1 MRKTTREE
9 KMRNQFR
16 FILSGI
22 VMVVAGCATTNTRI
36 SPVVRPIERQDESL
50 AVAKKAILATKQEFQ
65 DKLALQQKQL
75 SASQL
80 AVFGGAVGAAAGAIY
95 SAPRDVIAGMGLISA
110 TGYAAGNLYAPAV
123 HADIFEAGLAA
134 THCLDAYV
142 TPAESLLKTI
152 QEEKRQVDLALDA
165 LERLLASLPRP
176 TDAAKAATDGQRT
189 SRRAQVYILRESG
202 IAAQVFLS
210 LDDIV
215 RLSNKQV
222 RENSPNLDAFAQSGR
237 AVFAMANVSFAGT
250 SAPPPSPS
258 PASPAPGTRAAPSKA
273 EIDQGIR
280 AVEDAERQLDGSLNR
295 FDKLGDLPSSTCI
308 DKAKFGSAAPLTLNT
323 EDLSLKAGSQ
333 YRVVATGGHPGY
345 WGEWVG
351 PIPPKDV
358 LEAIQAPL
366 SPQFLFDAKK
376 SFKGSTFKYRVLDSG
391 GTSREVTVRSSD

>member
-1 MRKTTREE
+1 
-9 KMRNQFR
+9 MRNQFR
-16 FILSGI
+16 FTLIGI
-22 VMVVAGCATTNTRI
+22 VMVVGGCVTTNTRI
-36 SPVVRPIERQDESL
+36 SPVVRPTERLEESL
-50 AVAKKAILATKQEFQ
+50 AAAKKAILVTKQEFQ
-65 DKLALQQKQL
+65 NKLALQQKQL
-75 SASQL
+75 FASRL

-110 TGYAAGNLYAPAV
+110 TGYTGGNLYAPAV

-165 LERLLASLPRP
+165 LEKLLGGPPQPA
-176 TDAAKAATDGQRT
+176 AAKAIADGQRA
-189 SRRAQVYILRESG
+189 SRRAQAYILRESG

-215 RLSNKQV
+215 RLANKQV
-222 RENSPNLDAFAQSGR
+222 HENSPNLDAFAQSGR
-237 AVFAMANVSFAGT
+237 AVFAMANVSSAGT
-250 SAPPPSPS
+250 SAPPPAPS
-258 PASPAPGTRAAPSKA
+258 PGGPAPGIRTAAGKA

-280 AVEDAERQLDGSLNR
+280 AVEDAEKELDGLLNR

-308 DKAKFGSAAPLTLNT
+308 DKAKFEGAAPLTLNT
-323 EDLSLKAGSQ
+323 DDLSLKAGSQ
-333 YRVVATGGHPGY
+333 YRLNATGGRPGY

-351 PIPPKDV
+351 QIPPKDV

-391 GTSREVTVRSSD
+391 GTSREVTVCSSD